1 MPGPGLSGQAQSVL
15 GPIAGE
21 TMGITLPHEHLL
33 IDFEVMFREPANGAE
48 RGLARQP
55 VSLANLGWVRHNFS
69 SNLDNLQLLD
79 ETVARDEALLFKH
92 AGGQTFVDPT
102 NRGLARDPLA
112 LARVARATGLNIIM
126 GSGYYVAA
134 AHPPD
139 MDRRTADDI
148 ARELV
153 TDLTEGVDG
162 TGVRA
167 GFIGEIGT
175 TWPWTDNEK
184 KVVRAAVAAQRET
197 GAALM
202 IHPGRHERLPL
213 AIVDFIRKEGADLGR
228 TIMCHVERTIA
239 DPGVL
244 LELAATGVRLEYD
257 LFGLETSY
265 YPYNP
270 AFDMPNDGERMRQI
284 LFLIERGHLAQILM
298 SARHR
303 LQALP
308 DPVGR
313 LRLPPPAGQRDPA
326 SARQGRR
333 RQDRPDTLDRQSP
346 AGLRLRLRD
355 GREGPRWL
363 LARSVRS
370 HSPPSCSWPSSR
382 RRPPRRR
389 RRPARPVPRER
400 SRSPST

>member
-1 MPGPGLSGQAQSVL
+1 MPAPGLSGQAQTVL

-21 TMGITLPHEHLL
+21 AMGITLPHEHLL

-79 ETVARDEALLFKH
+79 EAVARDEALLFKH

-134 AHPPD
+134 AHPAD

-184 KVVRAAVAAQRET
+184 KVLRAAVAAQRET

-228 TIMCHVERTIA
+228 VIMCHIERTIA
-239 DPGVL
+239 DPAVL

-298 SARHR
+298 SHDIAYKHCLTRWGGFGYHH
-303 LQALP
+303 LLVNVIP
-308 DPVGR
+308 R
-313 LRLPPPAGQRDPA
+313 LRAKGADDKIVQ
-326 SARQGRR
+326 
-333 RQDRPDTLDRQSP
+333 TLLIDN
-346 AGLRLRLRD
+346 
-355 GREGPRWL
+355 
-363 LARSVRS
+363 
-370 HSPPSCSWPSSR
+370 
-382 RRPPRRR
+382 PRR
-389 RRPARPVPRER
+389 AFVYA
-400 SRSPST
+400 

>member
-1 MPGPGLSGQAQSVL
+1 MATRALAGQAQTVL
-15 GPIAGE
+15 GPIAGDA
-21 TMGITLPHEHLL
+21 MGITLPHEHLL
-33 IDFEVMFREPANGAE
+33 IDFEVMFREPATGAE
-48 RGLARQP
+48 RGLSRQP
-55 VSLANLGWVRHNFS
+55 VSLANLGWVRHHFS

-134 AHPPD
+134 AHPPG
-139 MDRRTADDI
+139 MDTRTVDDI

-153 TDLTEGVDG
+153 TDLTVGVDG

-213 AIVDFIRKEGADLGR
+213 AIVDFIRKEGADLER
-228 TIMCHVERTIA
+228 TIMCHIERTIA
-239 DPGVL
+239 DRGVV

-298 SARHR
+298 SHDIAYKHC
-303 LQALP
+303 LTKWGGFGYHHLLVNVIP
-308 DPVGR
+308 
-313 LRLPPPAGQRDPA
+313 
-326 SARQGRR
+326 
-333 RQDRPDTLDRQSP
+333 
-346 AGLRLRLRD
+346 RLRD
-355 GREGPRWL
+355 RGADDRTIQTL
-363 LARSVRS
+363 LVDN
-370 HSPPSCSWPSSR
+370 
-382 RRPPRRR
+382 PRR
-389 RRPARPVPRER
+389 AF
-400 SRSPST
+400 TYA

>member
-1 MPGPGLSGQAQSVL
+1 VADPALSGQAQTVL

-21 TMGITLPHEHLL
+21 AMGITLPHEHLL
-33 IDFEVMFREPANGAE
+33 IDFEVMFKEPATGSE

-55 VSLANLGWVRHNFS
+55 VSLANLGWVRQNFS
-69 SNLDNLQLLD
+69 SSLDNLQLLD
-79 ETVARDEALLFKH
+79 ERVARDEALLFKH
-92 AGGQTFVDPT
+92 AGGQTLVDPT
-102 NRGLARDPLA
+102 NRGLARDPLG
-112 LARVARATGLNIIM
+112 LARIARATGLNIIM

-134 AHPPD
+134 AHPSD
-139 MDRRTADDI
+139 MDARTAEDVT
-148 ARELV
+148 REIV
-153 TDLTEGVDG
+153 ADLTVGVGD

-175 TWPWTDNEK
+175 TWPWTDNER

-213 AIVDFIRKEGADLGR
+213 QIVEVIRQAGGDLGR

-239 DPGVL
+239 DPAVL
-244 LELAATGVRLEYD
+244 LDLAATGVRLEYD

-298 SARHR
+298 SHDIAYKHCLTRWGGFGYHH
-303 LQALP
+303 LLVNVIP
-308 DPVGR
+308 R
-313 LRLPPPAGQRDPA
+313 LRAKGADDKTIQ
-326 SARQGRR
+326 
-333 RQDRPDTLDRQSP
+333 TLLIDN
-346 AGLRLRLRD
+346 
-355 GREGPRWL
+355 
-363 LARSVRS
+363 
-370 HSPPSCSWPSSR
+370 
-382 RRPPRRR
+382 PRR
-389 RRPARPVPRER
+389 AFVYA
-400 SRSPST
+400 

>member
-1 MPGPGLSGQAQSVL
+1 MPSSVLSGQAQTVL

-21 TMGITLPHEHLL
+21 AMGITLPHEHLL
-33 IDFEVMFREPANGAE
+33 IDFEVMFREPDNGAE

-55 VSLANLGWVRHNFS
+55 VSLANLGWVRHHFS

-79 ETVARDEALLFKH
+79 ERVARDEALLFKH

-112 LARVARATGLNIIM
+112 LARIARATGLNVIM

-134 AHPPD
+134 AHPAD
-139 MDRRTADDI
+139 MDRRTSDDI

-153 TDLTEGVDG
+153 RDLTVGVDG

-213 AIVDFIRKEGADLGR
+213 QIVDFIRREGADLGR
-228 TIMCHVERTIA
+228 TIMCHIERTIA
-239 DPGVL
+239 DPAVL
-244 LELAATGVRLEYD
+244 TDLAATSVYLEYD

-270 AFDMPNDGERMRQI
+270 TFDMPNDGERMRQI
-284 LFLIERGHLAQILM
+284 LGLIERGHLDQILM
-298 SARHR
+298 SHDIAYKHCLSRWGGFGYHH
-303 LQALP
+303 LLVNVIP
-308 DPVGR
+308 R
-313 LRLPPPAGQRDPA
+313 LRAKGADDKTIQ
-326 SARQGRR
+326 
-333 RQDRPDTLDRQSP
+333 TLLIDN
-346 AGLRLRLRD
+346 
-355 GREGPRWL
+355 
-363 LARSVRS
+363 
-370 HSPPSCSWPSSR
+370 
-382 RRPPRRR
+382 PRR
-389 RRPARPVPRER
+389 AFAYA
-400 SRSPST
+400 

>member
-1 MPGPGLSGQAQSVL
+1 MPDTPLAGQAQTVL

-21 TMGITLPHEHLL
+21 AMGITLPHEHLL
-33 IDFEVMFREPANGAE
+33 IDFEVMFKEPASGSE

-55 VSLANLGWVRHNFS
+55 VSLANLGWVRQHFS

-79 ETVARDEALLFKH
+79 EEVARDEALLFKH

-102 NRGLARDPLA
+102 NHGLARDPLA

-139 MDRRTADDI
+139 MDARRADDV
-148 ARELV
+148 AREIV
-153 TDLTEGVDG
+153 TDLTVGVGD

-213 AIVDFIRKEGADLGR
+213 EIVDFIRKEGADLTR
-228 TIMCHVERTIA
+228 TIMCHIERTIA
-239 DPGVL
+239 DPAVL
-244 LELAATGVRLEYD
+244 LELAATGVYLEYD

-284 LFLIERGHLAQILM
+284 LFLIERGHLAQLLLSHDIAYKHCLTKWGGFGY
-298 SARHR
+298 HH
-303 LQALP
+303 LLVNVIP
-308 DPVGR
+308 R
-313 LRLPPPAGQRDPA
+313 LRAKGADDKTIQ
-326 SARQGRR
+326 
-333 RQDRPDTLDRQSP
+333 TLLVDN
-346 AGLRLRLRD
+346 
-355 GREGPRWL
+355 
-363 LARSVRS
+363 
-370 HSPPSCSWPSSR
+370 
-382 RRPPRRR
+382 PRR
-389 RRPARPVPRER
+389 AFAFA
-400 SRSPST
+400 

>member
-1 MPGPGLSGQAQSVL
+1 MATRARAGQAQTVL

-21 TMGITLPHEHLL
+21 AMGITLPHEHLL
-33 IDFEVMFREPANGAE
+33 IDFEVMFREPATGAE
-48 RGLARQP
+48 RGLSRQP
-55 VSLANLGWVRHNFS
+55 VSLANLGWVRHHFS
-69 SNLDNLQLLD
+69 SNLDNLQLRD

-134 AHPPD
+134 AHPPG
-139 MDRRTADDI
+139 MDARTVDDI

-153 TDLTEGVDG
+153 TDLTVGVDG

-213 AIVDFIRKEGADLGR
+213 AIVDFVRKEGADLER
-228 TIMCHVERTIA
+228 TIMCHIERTIA
-239 DPGVL
+239 DRGVL

-298 SARHR
+298 SHDIAYKHC
-303 LQALP
+303 LTKWGGFGYHHLLVNVIP
-308 DPVGR
+308 
-313 LRLPPPAGQRDPA
+313 
-326 SARQGRR
+326 
-333 RQDRPDTLDRQSP
+333 
-346 AGLRLRLRD
+346 RLRD
-355 GREGPRWL
+355 RGADDRTIQTL
-363 LARSVRS
+363 LVDN
-370 HSPPSCSWPSSR
+370 
-382 RRPPRRR
+382 PRR
-389 RRPARPVPRER
+389 AF
-400 SRSPST
+400 TYA

>member
-1 MPGPGLSGQAQSVL
+1 
-15 GPIAGE
+15 
-21 TMGITLPHEHLL
+21 
-33 IDFEVMFREPANGAE
+33 MFREPANGSE

-55 VSLANLGWVRHNFS
+55 VSLANLGWVRHHFS

-79 ETVARDEALLFKH
+79 EKVARDEALLFKH

-184 KVVRAAVAAQRET
+184 KVLRAAVAAQRET

-228 TIMCHVERTIA
+228 TIMCHIERTIA
-239 DPGVL
+239 DPAVL

-284 LFLIERGHLAQILM
+284 LFLIERGHLGQILM
-298 SARHR
+298 SHDIAYKHCLTRWGGFGYHH
-303 LQALP
+303 LLVNVIP
-308 DPVGR
+308 R
-313 LRLPPPAGQRDPA
+313 LRAKGADDKIVQ
-326 SARQGRR
+326 
-333 RQDRPDTLDRQSP
+333 TLLIDN
-346 AGLRLRLRD
+346 
-355 GREGPRWL
+355 
-363 LARSVRS
+363 
-370 HSPPSCSWPSSR
+370 
-382 RRPPRRR
+382 PRR
-389 RRPARPVPRER
+389 AFVYA
-400 SRSPST
+400 

>member
-1 MPGPGLSGQAQSVL
+1 MATRALAGQAQTVL
-15 GPIAGE
+15 GPIAGDA
-21 TMGITLPHEHLL
+21 MGITLPHEHLL
-33 IDFEVMFREPANGAE
+33 IDFEVMFREPATGAE
-48 RGLARQP
+48 RGLSQQP
-55 VSLANLGWVRHNFS
+55 VSLANLGWVRHHFS

-134 AHPPD
+134 AHPPG
-139 MDRRTADDI
+139 MDARTVDDI

-153 TDLTEGVDG
+153 TDLTVGVDG

-213 AIVDFIRKEGADLGR
+213 AIVDFIRKEGADLER
-228 TIMCHVERTIA
+228 TIMCHIERTIA
-239 DPGVL
+239 DRGVL

-298 SARHR
+298 SHDIAYKHC
-303 LQALP
+303 LTKWGGFGYHHLLVNVIP
-308 DPVGR
+308 
-313 LRLPPPAGQRDPA
+313 
-326 SARQGRR
+326 
-333 RQDRPDTLDRQSP
+333 
-346 AGLRLRLRD
+346 RLRD
-355 GREGPRWL
+355 RGADDRTIQTL
-363 LARSVRS
+363 LVDN
-370 HSPPSCSWPSSR
+370 
-382 RRPPRRR
+382 PRR
-389 RRPARPVPRER
+389 AF
-400 SRSPST
+400 TYA

>member
-1 MPGPGLSGQAQSVL
+1 MPAPGLSGQAQTVL

-21 TMGITLPHEHLL
+21 AMGITLPHEHLL
-33 IDFEVMFREPANGAE
+33 IDFEVMFKEPANGSE

-69 SNLDNLQLLD
+69 SSLDNLQLLD
-79 ETVARDEALLFKH
+79 ETTARDEALLFKH
-92 AGGQTFVDPT
+92 AGGQTLVDPT

-139 MDRRTADDI
+139 MDRRTPDDI

-153 TDLTEGVDG
+153 ADLTEGVDG

-175 TWPWTDNEK
+175 TWPWADSEK
-184 KVVRAAVAAQRET
+184 KVLRAAVAAQRDT

-213 AIVDFIRKEGADLGR
+213 AIVDFIRKEGADLDR

-239 DPGVL
+239 DPAVL

-270 AFDMPNDGERMRQI
+270 AFDMPNDGERLRQI
-284 LFLIERGHLAQILM
+284 LFLIERGHLGQILM
-298 SARHR
+298 SHDIAYKHC
-303 LQALP
+303 LTAWGGFGYHHLLVNVIP
-308 DPVGR
+308 R
-313 LRLPPPAGQRDPA
+313 LRAKGADDKTVQ
-326 SARQGRR
+326 
-333 RQDRPDTLDRQSP
+333 TLLIDN
-346 AGLRLRLRD
+346 
-355 GREGPRWL
+355 
-363 LARSVRS
+363 
-370 HSPPSCSWPSSR
+370 
-382 RRPPRRR
+382 PRR
-389 RRPARPVPRER
+389 AFVYA
-400 SRSPST
+400 

>member
-1 MPGPGLSGQAQSVL
+1 MPGSALSGQAQTVL
-15 GPIAGE
+15 GPVAAE
-21 TMGITLPHEHLL
+21 AMGITLPHEHLL
-33 IDFEVMFREPANGAE
+33 IDFEVMFKEPVTGSE

-55 VSLANLGWVRHNFS
+55 VGLANLGWVRQHFS

-92 AGGQTFVDPT
+92 AGGQTLVDPT

-112 LARVARATGLNIIM
+112 LARIARGTGLNIIM

-139 MDRRTADDI
+139 MDARTVDGI
-148 ARELV
+148 AQEIV
-153 TDLTEGVDG
+153 ADLTVGVGDS
-162 TGVRA
+162 GVRA

-213 AIVDFIRKEGADLGR
+213 QIVELVRKEGGDLER
-228 TIMCHVERTIA
+228 TIMCHIERTIA
-239 DPGVL
+239 DPAVL

-298 SARHR
+298 SHDIAYKHCLTRWGGYGYHH
-303 LQALP
+303 LLVNVIP
-308 DPVGR
+308 R
-313 LRLPPPAGQRDPA
+313 LRAKGADDKVIQ
-326 SARQGRR
+326 
-333 RQDRPDTLDRQSP
+333 TLLIDN
-346 AGLRLRLRD
+346 
-355 GREGPRWL
+355 
-363 LARSVRS
+363 
-370 HSPPSCSWPSSR
+370 
-382 RRPPRRR
+382 PRR
-389 RRPARPVPRER
+389 AFAYA
-400 SRSPST
+400 

>member
-1 MPGPGLSGQAQSVL
+1 MATRALAGQAQTVL

-21 TMGITLPHEHLL
+21 AMGITLPHEHLL
-33 IDFEVMFREPANGAE
+33 IDFEVMFREPATGAE
-48 RGLARQP
+48 RGLSRQP
-55 VSLANLGWVRHNFS
+55 VSLANLGWVRHPFS

-134 AHPPD
+134 AHPPG
-139 MDRRTADDI
+139 MDTRTVDDI

-153 TDLTEGVDG
+153 TDLTVGVDG

-213 AIVDFIRKEGADLGR
+213 AIVDFIRKEGADLER
-228 TIMCHVERTIA
+228 TIMCHIERTIA
-239 DPGVL
+239 DRGVL

-298 SARHR
+298 SHDIAYKHC
-303 LQALP
+303 LTKWGGFGYHHLLVNVIP
-308 DPVGR
+308 
-313 LRLPPPAGQRDPA
+313 
-326 SARQGRR
+326 
-333 RQDRPDTLDRQSP
+333 
-346 AGLRLRLRD
+346 RLRD
-355 GREGPRWL
+355 RGADDRTIQTL
-363 LARSVRS
+363 LVDN
-370 HSPPSCSWPSSR
+370 
-382 RRPPRRR
+382 PRR
-389 RRPARPVPRER
+389 AF
-400 SRSPST
+400 TYA

>member
-1 MPGPGLSGQAQSVL
+1 MPGPGPSGQAQTVL

-21 TMGITLPHEHLL
+21 AMGITLPHEHLL

-55 VSLANLGWVRHNFS
+55 VGLANLGWVRHNFS

-79 ETVARDEALLFKH
+79 EKVARDEALLFKH

-213 AIVDFIRKEGADLGR
+213 AIIDFIRKEGADLGR
-228 TIMCHVERTIA
+228 TIMCHIERTIA

-265 YPYNP
+265 YPYSP

-284 LFLIERGHLAQILM
+284 LFLIERGHLDQILM
-298 SARHR
+298 SHDIAYKHCLTRWGGFGYHH
-303 LQALP
+303 LLVNVIP
-308 DPVGR
+308 R
-313 LRLPPPAGQRDPA
+313 LRAKGADDKVVQ
-326 SARQGRR
+326 
-333 RQDRPDTLDRQSP
+333 TLLIDN
-346 AGLRLRLRD
+346 
-355 GREGPRWL
+355 
-363 LARSVRS
+363 
-370 HSPPSCSWPSSR
+370 
-382 RRPPRRR
+382 PRR
-389 RRPARPVPRER
+389 AFVYA
-400 SRSPST
+400 

>member
-1 MPGPGLSGQAQSVL
+1 MATTRALAGQAQTVL

-21 TMGITLPHEHLL
+21 AMGITLPHEHLL
-33 IDFEVMFREPANGAE
+33 IDFEVMFREPATGAG
-48 RGLARQP
+48 RGLSRQP
-55 VSLANLGWVRHNFS
+55 VSLANLGWVRHHFS

-79 ETVARDEALLFKH
+79 EAVARDEALLFKH

-126 GSGYYVAA
+126 GSGYYVDA
-134 AHPPD
+134 AHPPG
-139 MDRRTADDI
+139 MDARTADDI

-153 TDLTEGVDG
+153 TDLTVGVDG

-167 GFIGEIGT
+167 GFIGEIGS

-184 KVVRAAVAAQRET
+184 KVVRAAVAAQCET

-213 AIVDFIRKEGADLGR
+213 AIVDFIRKEGADLER
-228 TIMCHVERTIA
+228 TIMCHIERTIA
-239 DPGVL
+239 DRGVL

-298 SARHR
+298 SHDIAYKHC
-303 LQALP
+303 LTKWGGFGYHHLLVNVIP
-308 DPVGR
+308 
-313 LRLPPPAGQRDPA
+313 
-326 SARQGRR
+326 
-333 RQDRPDTLDRQSP
+333 
-346 AGLRLRLRD
+346 RLRD
-355 GREGPRWL
+355 RGADDRTIQTL
-363 LARSVRS
+363 LVDN
-370 HSPPSCSWPSSR
+370 
-382 RRPPRRR
+382 PRR
-389 RRPARPVPRER
+389 AF
-400 SRSPST
+400 TYA

>member
-1 MPGPGLSGQAQSVL
+1 MPAMPRPSLAGQAQTVL

-21 TMGITLPHEHLL
+21 AMGITLPHEHLL
-33 IDFEVMFREPANGAE
+33 IDFKVMFKEPANGSE

-55 VSLANLGWVRHNFS
+55 VSLANLGWVRQHFS

-139 MDRRTADDI
+139 MDTRTVDDVT
-148 ARELV
+148 REIV
-153 TDLTEGVDG
+153 ADLTVGVGD

-184 KVVRAAVAAQRET
+184 KVVRAAVAAQRDT

-213 AIVDFIRKEGADLGR
+213 QIVDFIRKEGADLGR
-228 TIMCHVERTIA
+228 TIMCHIERTIA
-239 DPGVL
+239 DRAVL
-244 LELAATGVRLEYD
+244 LELAATGVLLEYD

-284 LFLIERGHLAQILM
+284 LSLIERGHLAQILM
-298 SARHR
+298 SHDIAYKHC
-303 LQALP
+303 LTKWGGFGYHHLLVNVVP
-308 DPVGR
+308 R
-313 LRLPPPAGQRDPA
+313 LRAKGAD
-326 SARQGRR
+326 
-333 RQDRPDTLDRQSP
+333 DRTIQTLLVDN
-346 AGLRLRLRD
+346 
-355 GREGPRWL
+355 
-363 LARSVRS
+363 
-370 HSPPSCSWPSSR
+370 
-382 RRPPRRR
+382 PRR
-389 RRPARPVPRER
+389 AFVFA
-400 SRSPST
+400 

>member
-1 MPGPGLSGQAQSVL
+1 MATRALAGQAQTVL

-21 TMGITLPHEHLL
+21 AMGITLPHEHLL
-33 IDFEVMFREPANGAE
+33 IDFEVMFREPASGAE
-48 RGLARQP
+48 RGLSRQP
-55 VSLANLGWVRHNFS
+55 VSLANLGWVRHHFS

-134 AHPPD
+134 AHPPG
-139 MDRRTADDI
+139 MDARTVDDI

-153 TDLTEGVDG
+153 TDLTVGVDG

-213 AIVDFIRKEGADLGR
+213 AIVDFIRKEGADLER
-228 TIMCHVERTIA
+228 TIMCHIERTIA
-239 DPGVL
+239 DRGVL

-284 LFLIERGHLAQILM
+284 LFLIEGGYLAQLLM
-298 SARHR
+298 SHDIAYKHC
-303 LQALP
+303 LTKWGGFGYHHLLVNVIP
-308 DPVGR
+308 
-313 LRLPPPAGQRDPA
+313 
-326 SARQGRR
+326 
-333 RQDRPDTLDRQSP
+333 
-346 AGLRLRLRD
+346 RLRD
-355 GREGPRWL
+355 RGADDRTIQTL
-363 LARSVRS
+363 LVDN
-370 HSPPSCSWPSSR
+370 
-382 RRPPRRR
+382 PRR
-389 RRPARPVPRER
+389 AF
-400 SRSPST
+400 TYA

>member
-1 MPGPGLSGQAQSVL
+1 MATRALAGQAQTVL

-21 TMGITLPHEHLL
+21 AMGITLPHEHLL
-33 IDFEVMFREPANGAE
+33 IDFEVMFREPATGAA
-48 RGLARQP
+48 RGLSRQP
-55 VSLANLGWVRHNFS
+55 VSLANLGWVRHHFS

-134 AHPPD
+134 AHPPG
-139 MDRRTADDI
+139 MDARTVDDI

-153 TDLTEGVDG
+153 TDLTVGVDG

-213 AIVDFIRKEGADLGR
+213 AIVDFIRKEGADLER
-228 TIMCHVERTIA
+228 TIMCHIERTIA
-239 DPGVL
+239 DRGVL

-284 LFLIERGHLAQILM
+284 LFLIERGHLAQILV
-298 SARHR
+298 SHDIAYKHC
-303 LQALP
+303 LTKWGGFGYHHLLVNVIP
-308 DPVGR
+308 
-313 LRLPPPAGQRDPA
+313 
-326 SARQGRR
+326 
-333 RQDRPDTLDRQSP
+333 
-346 AGLRLRLRD
+346 RLRD
-355 GREGPRWL
+355 RGADDRTIQTL
-363 LARSVRS
+363 LVDN
-370 HSPPSCSWPSSR
+370 
-382 RRPPRRR
+382 PRR
-389 RRPARPVPRER
+389 AF
-400 SRSPST
+400 TYA

>member
-1 MPGPGLSGQAQSVL
+1 MPAAPLSGQAQTVL
-15 GPIAGE
+15 GPIAGDA
-21 TMGITLPHEHLL
+21 MGVTLPHEHLL

-69 SNLDNLQLLD
+69 SSLDNLQLLD
-79 ETVARDEALLFKH
+79 ERVARDEALLFKH

-112 LARVARATGLNIIM
+112 LARIARATGLNIIM

-139 MDRRTADDI
+139 MDRRTSDDI

-153 TDLTEGVDG
+153 TDLTVGVDG

-184 KVVRAAVAAQRET
+184 KVLRAAVAAQRET

-213 AIVDFIRKEGADLGR
+213 QLVDFIRREGADLGR
-228 TIMCHVERTIA
+228 TIMCHIERTIA
-239 DPGVL
+239 DPAVL
-244 LELAATGVRLEYD
+244 NDLAATGVHLEYD

-284 LFLIERGHLAQILM
+284 LGLIERGHLAQILM
-298 SARHR
+298 SHDIAYKHCLTRWGGFGYHH
-303 LQALP
+303 LLVNVIP
-308 DPVGR
+308 R
-313 LRLPPPAGQRDPA
+313 LRAKGADDKTIQ
-326 SARQGRR
+326 
-333 RQDRPDTLDRQSP
+333 TLLVDN
-346 AGLRLRLRD
+346 
-355 GREGPRWL
+355 
-363 LARSVRS
+363 
-370 HSPPSCSWPSSR
+370 
-382 RRPPRRR
+382 PRR
-389 RRPARPVPRER
+389 AFAYA
-400 SRSPST
+400 

>member
-1 MPGPGLSGQAQSVL
+1 MPGSALSGQAQTVL
-15 GPIAGE
+15 GPVAAE
-21 TMGITLPHEHLL
+21 AMGITLPHEHLL
-33 IDFEVMFREPANGAE
+33 IDFEVMFKAPVTGSE

-55 VSLANLGWVRHNFS
+55 VGLANLGWVRQNFS

-92 AGGQTFVDPT
+92 AGGQTLVDPT

-112 LARVARATGLNIIM
+112 LARIARATGLNIIM

-139 MDRRTADDI
+139 MDARTVDGI
-148 ARELV
+148 AREIV
-153 TDLTEGVDG
+153 TDLTVGVGDS
-162 TGVRA
+162 GVRA

-213 AIVDFIRKEGADLGR
+213 QIVELVRKEGGDLER
-228 TIMCHVERTIA
+228 TIMCHIERTIA
-239 DPGVL
+239 DPAAL

-284 LFLIERGHLAQILM
+284 LFLIERGHLSQILM
-298 SARHR
+298 SHDIAYKHCLTRWGGYGYHH
-303 LQALP
+303 LLVNVIP
-308 DPVGR
+308 R
-313 LRLPPPAGQRDPA
+313 LRGKGAD
-326 SARQGRR
+326 
-333 RQDRPDTLDRQSP
+333 DKIIHTLLIDN
-346 AGLRLRLRD
+346 
-355 GREGPRWL
+355 
-363 LARSVRS
+363 
-370 HSPPSCSWPSSR
+370 
-382 RRPPRRR
+382 PRR
-389 RRPARPVPRER
+389 AFAYA
-400 SRSPST
+400 

>member
-1 MPGPGLSGQAQSVL
+1 VPTASLAGQAQTVL

-21 TMGITLPHEHLL
+21 AMGITLPHEHLL
-33 IDFEVMFREPANGAE
+33 IDFAVMFREPATGAE
-48 RGLARQP
+48 RGLSRQP
-55 VSLANLGWVRHNFS
+55 VSLANLGWVRHHFS

-79 ETVARDEALLFKH
+79 EVVARDEALLFKH

-126 GSGYYVAA
+126 GSGYYVDA
-134 AHPPD
+134 AHPPG

-153 TDLTEGVDG
+153 ADLTVGVDG

-213 AIVDFIRKEGADLGR
+213 AIVDFIRKEGADLER
-228 TIMCHVERTIA
+228 TIMCHIERTIA
-239 DPGVL
+239 DAGVL

-284 LFLIERGHLAQILM
+284 LFLIERGHLAQLLM
-298 SARHR
+298 SHDIAYKHCLTRWGGFGYHH
-303 LQALP
+303 LLVNVIP
-308 DPVGR
+308 R
-313 LRLPPPAGQRDPA
+313 LR
-326 SARQGRR
+326 ARGAD
-333 RQDRPDTLDRQSP
+333 DRTVQTLLVDN
-346 AGLRLRLRD
+346 
-355 GREGPRWL
+355 
-363 LARSVRS
+363 
-370 HSPPSCSWPSSR
+370 
-382 RRPPRRR
+382 PRR
-389 RRPARPVPRER
+389 AF
-400 SRSPST
+400 TYA